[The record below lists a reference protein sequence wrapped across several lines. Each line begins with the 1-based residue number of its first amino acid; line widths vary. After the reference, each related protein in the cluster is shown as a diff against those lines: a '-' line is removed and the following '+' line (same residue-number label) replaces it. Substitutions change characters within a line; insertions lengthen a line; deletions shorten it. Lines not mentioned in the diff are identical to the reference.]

1 MFKTVLGKIH
11 PSVFVKAAKAASS
24 NISEHEKRLLEI
36 CALSTEDAL
45 KSMGIS
51 ETGLSEDEVDTA
63 RKEFGPN
70 NLGSK
75 KQTGVIMELLHRCR
89 NPLVIQLLVICGISL
104 ATGDMRSA
112 IVVSLMIFLSVVL
125 AYVQEH
131 RSSKAVEK
139 LQAMVETNCHVIRE
153 GVECELR
160 IDEIVPGDL
169 VLLNAGAIIPA
180 DLRLI
185 SAKDFFVSQSSLTG
199 ESMPVEK
206 TAEPADATGRG
217 VIELQNACFQGS
229 NVLSGSARCLVVNT
243 GIRTHFGSISEK
255 LSSERIQ
262 TSFDRGIAGFTWLMI
277 RFMVVM
283 VSVVFLI
290 NGLTKGNWLE
300 ALTFALAVAV
310 GLTPEMLPMIVTVN
324 LSKGAMAMSKK
335 KVIVKRLSAI
345 QNFGAIDILCTDKT
359 GTLTQDRVILEKSV
373 DVTNRES
380 EDVLR
385 YAYMNSYY
393 QTGLRNLLDRS
404 VLSHSDLDV
413 ERDCKKVDEI
423 PFDFQRK
430 RMSVVVDYEGDHVL
444 ICKGAVEDV
453 YKACSHYQ
461 IDDEIHLMIDL
472 IKNDLLEEY
481 EDLSRDGYR
490 VLGIAYR
497 EFPQTK
503 TVFSQADE
511 SDLILLGY
519 IAFLD
524 PPKGSAAKAIASLK
538 EVGVA
543 TKILTG
549 DNALVTR
556 KICKDVDLH
565 AGEII
570 TGDQILGLSEEALGE
585 LAEKTTVFARL
596 SPSQKE
602 SIIIALQKRGHVI
615 GYMGDGI
622 NDAPSMRVAD
632 VGISV
637 DSAVDVAKESA
648 DIILLEKSLLV
659 LEDGI
664 LEGRKVFGNIIK
676 YIRMGASSNFGN
688 MFSMLGS
695 SYLFNFLPMLPIQ
708 ILVNNLLYDGSQLGI
723 PSDNIDDEYLK
734 TPRKWDIANIRRFMM
749 YIGPISSIFDYATFF
764 LMAYA
769 FKCVTAGLA
778 DGLQAPAELAARFA
792 QIDPKNLDATYAASL
807 FHTGWFVESLFTQTL
822 IVHIIRTRKI
832 PFFQSIASPFLMLT
846 TLIAIVIGGVLPY
859 SPFAKDLGMVPL
871 PAIYWAWIAGFML
884 CYAVITHYV
893 KVWFHNKYGID

>member
-1 MFKTVLGKIH
+1 MFRTVLGKIH
-11 PSVFVKAAKAASS
+11 PAVFLKAAKAASGT
-24 NISEHEKRLLEI
+24 ISEHEQKLLELCQI
-36 CALSTEDAL
+36 SSGEALQRLEVTE
-45 KSMGIS
+45 G
-51 ETGLSEDEVDTA
+51 GLSPAAVETA
-63 RKEFGPN
+63 RDEFGPN
-70 NLGSK
+70 TLGTK
-75 KQTGVIMELLHRCR
+75 KQTGIVMELLQRCR
-89 NPLVIQLLVICGISL
+89 NPLVIQLLVIC
-104 ATGDMRSA
+104 AVSA
-112 IVVSLMIFLSVVL
+112 WNDDVPSAVVVGVMIFLSVVL

-139 LQAMVETNCHVIRE
+139 LQAMVETNCHVIRD
-153 GVECELR
+153 GVECEIR
-160 IDEIVPGDL
+160 IDEIVPGDI
-169 VLLNAGAIIPA
+169 VVLNAGAIIPA

-206 TAEPADATGRG
+206 NSAAATVTGRG
-217 VIELQNACFQGS
+217 IIELPNACFQGS
-229 NVLSGSARCLVVNT
+229 NVLSGSARGLVVNT
-243 GIRTHFGSISEK
+243 GTRTHFGSISEK
-255 LSSERIQ
+255 LSGQRVQ
-262 TSFDRGIAGFTWLMI
+262 TSFDKGIAGFTWLMI

-290 NGLTKGNWLE
+290 VGLTKGNWLE

-335 KVIVKRLSAI
+335 KVIVKRLNAI

-413 ERDCKKVDEI
+413 ERGCKKVDEI

-453 YKACSHYQ
+453 YKACTHYQ
-461 IDDEIHLMIDL
+461 VDDEIHLMIDL

-481 EDLSRDGYR
+481 EGLSQDGYR

-497 EFPQTK
+497 EFPQSK
-503 TVFSQADE
+503 TTFSVADE

-524 PPKGSAAKAIASLK
+524 PPKGSAAKAIASLRD
-538 EVGVA
+538 VGVA

-556 KICKDVDLH
+556 KICKDVDLA

-570 TGDQILGLSEEALGE
+570 TGDQLIGLGDEALGE
-585 LAEKTTVFARL
+585 LAEKTSVFARL

-602 SIIIALQKRGHVI
+602 SLIIALQKRGHVV

-688 MFSMLGS
+688 MFSVLGAS
-695 SYLFNFLPMLPIQ
+695 CFFKFLPMLPIQ

-723 PSDNIDDEYLK
+723 PSDNIDPEYLK

-764 LMAYA
+764 LMLY
-769 FKCVTAGLA
+769 FFQCQNLGLS
-778 DGLQAPAELAARFA
+778 APSELAARFA
-792 QIDPKNLDATYAASL
+792 HPANVDGSYAASL
-807 FHTGWFVESLFTQTL
+807 FHSAWFVESILTQTL

-832 PFFQSIASPFLMLT
+832 PFIQSIASPFLIMT
-846 TLIAIVIGGVLPY
+846 TLIAITIGAALPY
-859 SPFAKDLGMVPL
+859 SPFAKDLGLVPL
-871 PAIYWAWIAGFML
+871 PAIYWAWIAGFVF
-884 CYAVITHYV
+884 CYSIITHRV